1 MKHAFLLCLT
11 CCISLTLFSQRDH
24 KHSETLKFK
33 IHDATYLNSYDG
45 KIIPKMRGT
54 SLSCYTYKWT
64 GPDNFV
70 STDSMLVNIRPGTY
84 IVRMNNG
91 KCNFVR
97 DTIEVIPRNNLFQ
110 NEKSFV
116 VARVHPNPFIEDVE
130 ILLRSNVAQ
139 LLQLE
144 IFYSNGQVHSRQQ
157 INIDEGET
165 TVTLDLGSAPAGI
178 YVLNFCNASN
188 CKMTERIIKL
198 N

>member
-1 MKHAFLLCLT
+1 MKQLLLLCIAICLSST
-11 CCISLTLFSQRDH
+11 VFSQRVH
-24 KHSETLKFK
+24 VNSESLKFK

-45 KIIPKMRGT
+45 KIIPKMRGGV
-54 SLSCYTYKWT
+54 SCYTFSWT

-70 STDSMLVNIRPGTY
+70 STDSMLVNVKPGTY
-84 IVRMNNG
+84 VVRMNNG
-91 KCNFVR
+91 RCTFLR

-116 VARVHPNPFIEDVE
+116 VAKVHPNPFIEEVE
-130 ILLRSNVAQ
+130 VLLRSSVAQ
-139 LLQLE
+139 ILQLE
-144 IFYSNGQVHSRQQ
+144 VFYSNGQVHSRQQ

-165 TVTLDLGSAPAGI
+165 TMNLDLGSAPAGI